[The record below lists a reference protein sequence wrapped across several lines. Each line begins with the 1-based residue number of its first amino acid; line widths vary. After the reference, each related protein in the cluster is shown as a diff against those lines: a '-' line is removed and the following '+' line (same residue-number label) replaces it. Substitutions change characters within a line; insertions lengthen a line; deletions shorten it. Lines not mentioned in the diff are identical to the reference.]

1 MFYSGG
7 SRVLLT
13 FVTRGSNNLMKYV
26 PPKAISIRCF
36 YPYLLL
42 KPGSMC
48 VVATAGNT
56 REEHVLAILLRRKG
70 CERTDVDG
78 QLPATWDKIFLTG

>member
-13 FVTRGSNNLMKYV
+13 FVTRGSNNQMKHV

-48 VVATAGNT
+48 VVATAENT
-56 REEHVLAILLRRKG
+56 HKEHVLGRIA
-70 CERTDVDG
+70 CERPDVDG
-78 QLPATWDKIFLTG
+78 QLPAAWDKKFLTG